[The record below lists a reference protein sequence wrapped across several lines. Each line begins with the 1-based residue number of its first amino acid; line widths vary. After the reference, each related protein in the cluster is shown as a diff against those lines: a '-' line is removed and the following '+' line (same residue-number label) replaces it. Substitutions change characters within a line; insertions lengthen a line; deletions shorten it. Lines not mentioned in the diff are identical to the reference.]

1 MTHNI
6 EAINQWFKEVGER
19 LVALRWGIILALIG
33 IDVLAFVGVPKIRL
47 DNSTES
53 WFLEDDPMTIARNE
67 FVETFGNDDYVG
79 ILIEADDVFAPE
91 MLHLIRELGEE
102 LKENVPFADEVT
114 SITDFDFTQGTDE
127 GVEIGNIVPDE
138 IPSDLQ
144 TIEDIR
150 ALAFSKKFLVNRLFS
165 DDSRQAW
172 IILRLNPFPG
182 DWEETLDEYPQLLV
196 GREVLKIVKQQKY
209 ARYKI
214 LPTAMPVMRYEEREF
229 FAQEGNKL
237 VAISVL
243 IALPVLFIFLRT
255 GQKVSVFP

>member
-1 MTHNI
+1 MTPNI
-6 EAINQWFKEVGER
+6 EATNQWFKQVGER
-19 LVALRWGIILALIG
+19 LVALRWGIILALVG
-33 IDVLAFVGVPKIRL
+33 INVLALFGVPKIRL

-67 FVETFGNDDYVG
+67 FVETFRNDDYVG
-79 ILIEADDVFAPE
+79 ILVEADDVFAPE
-91 MLHLIRELGEE
+91 MLRLIRELGEE

-172 IILRLNPFPG
+172 ISLDYPETESISRRLGRNAWRIPPIIGRTRSVKDCQSAEICPVYNPSHSHAC
-182 DWEETLDEYPQLLV
+182 
-196 GREVLKIVKQQKY
+196 Y
-209 ARYKI
+209 A
-214 LPTAMPVMRYEEREF
+214 L
-229 FAQEGNKL
+229 
-237 VAISVL
+237 
-243 IALPVLFIFLRT
+243 
-255 GQKVSVFP
+255 